1 MTGQISRHWPAPA
14 KLNLMLHIT
23 GRRDDGYHLL
33 QTLFQFIDFGDELS
47 FEVTDSKEI
56 IALFEVDGVPAEQ
69 NLIIRAA
76 RTLQHHT
83 GCTMGVKVDLIKRL
97 PMGGGLG
104 GGSSDAATTL
114 VALNHLWELH
124 LDVDELATIGLHLGA
139 DLPVFVRG
147 HSAWAEGVGEQLQP
161 VSLPEPWFVVINPQ
175 IEVATGDIFSS
186 KELTRDCPPITIR
199 DLISDGAFISDFGN
213 VCQAVVEA
221 RYPEI
226 AEAINWLKQFGEARL
241 TGTGACLF
249 APFESQAEAAIV
261 LAQLPEQW
269 KGFVAQGR
277 NCSPLKQRLE
287 EATREI

>member
-1 MTGQISRHWPAPA
+1 MSDQISRHWPAPA

-23 GRRDDGYHLL
+23 GRRNDGYHLL

-47 FEVTDSKEI
+47 FEITDNNEI
-56 IALFEVDGVPAEQ
+56 IALFEMDGVPAEQ

-76 RTLQHHT
+76 VALQQQS
-83 GCTMGVKVDLIKRL
+83 GCRQGVKIDLLKRL

-114 VALNHLWELH
+114 VALNYLWGLH
-124 LDVDELATIGLHLGA
+124 LEINKLAEIGLQLGA
-139 DLPVFVRG
+139 DLPVFIHG

-161 VSLPEPWFVVINPQ
+161 ISLPEPWFIVINPQ
-175 IEVATGDIFSS
+175 IEVATANIFSA

-199 DLISDGAFISDFGN
+199 DLISDGVFSTDLVN
-213 VCQAVVEA
+213 VCQAVVEQ
-221 RYPEI
+221 RYPDI
-226 AEAINWLKQFGEARL
+226 AKAISWLNQFGEARL

-249 APFESQAEAAIV
+249 ASFKEQSEAVTV

-269 KGFVAQGR
+269 SGFVALGCNR
-277 NCSPLKQRLE
+277 SPLMQRLE
-287 EATREI
+287 KAALE